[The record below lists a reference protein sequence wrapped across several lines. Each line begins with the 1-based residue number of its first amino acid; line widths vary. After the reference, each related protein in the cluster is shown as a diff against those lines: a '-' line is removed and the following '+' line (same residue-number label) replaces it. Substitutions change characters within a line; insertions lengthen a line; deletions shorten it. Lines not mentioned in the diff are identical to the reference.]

1 MICGNHFETALF
13 DAESGLRSSVFVS
26 FTTPARR
33 RGLSCRPSAGRRTAL
48 FPGEPLGQ
56 VQDPGGVLLQLN
68 PG

>member
-1 MICGNHFETALF
+1 MIRENHFETALF
-13 DAESGLRSSVFVS
+13 GAESGLRSSVFVS
-26 FTTPARR
+26 FTTPARC
-33 RGLSCRPSAGRRTAL
+33 RGPSCRPFSGRRTAL